1 MEKLFLFLLPVFSF
15 AQISITSNDS
25 LGEHIGLHIIY
36 YLGRVNGGVSLG
48 KLPNINGKEFHQ
60 LIWTNSDYD
69 KVEERTLFTFQSTSD
84 DINNLFQMFK
94 EVIKTQKTKIF
105 KLDGK
110 LVTIKPSSINDEV
123 IFLYELNEENK
134 YFNINAIGIYELFGK
149 TWNRKEWK
157 EYLKTKLKPSAYPL
171 H

>member
-1 MEKLFLFLLPVFSF
+1 MKKIFLFLLPVLTY
-15 AQISITSNDS
+15 AQITKVHNDS
-25 LGEHIGLHIIY
+25 SGEHIGLHIIY

-48 KLPNINGKEFHQ
+48 KLPNIDGKEFHQ

-94 EVIKTQKTKIF
+94 DVIKTQKTKIF

-157 EYLKTKLKPSAYPL
+157 KYLKTKLKPSAYPL

>member
-1 MEKLFLFLLPVFSF
+1 MKKLFLFLLPVFSF
-15 AQISITSNDS
+15 AQINDS

-48 KLPNINGKEFHQ
+48 KLPNIDGKEFHQ

-69 KVEERTLFTFQSTSD
+69 KVEERTLFTFHSTSD

-123 IFLYELNEENK
+123 IFLYELNEEKIKLDVSNWPT
-134 YFNINAIGIYELFGK
+134 GIYVVNSI
-149 TWNRKEWK
+149 WNNSKVSQ
-157 EYLKTKLKPSAYPL
+157 KLIVK
-171 H
+171 

>member
-1 MEKLFLFLLPVFSF
+1 MKKLFLFFLPIYSY
-15 AQISITSNDS
+15 AQININSNDS
-25 LGEHIGLHIIY
+25 IGEHIGLHIIY

-48 KLPNINGKEFHQ
+48 KLPNIDGKEFHQ

-69 KVEERTLFTFQSTSD
+69 KVEERTLFTFHSTSD

-123 IFLYELNEENK
+123 IFLFAFNKKIK
-134 YFNINAIGIYELFGK
+134 YFYINIIGIYELFGK
-149 TWNRKEWK
+149 TWNRDEWK
-157 EYLKTKLKPSAYPL
+157 EYLKS
-171 H
+171 

>member
-1 MEKLFLFLLPVFSF
+1 MKKLFLFLLPVFSF

-48 KLPNINGKEFHQ
+48 KLPNIDGKEFHQ

-84 DINNLFQMFK
+84 DINNLFQM
-94 EVIKTQKTKIF
+94 F

-157 EYLKTKLKPSAYPL
+157 KYLKTKLKPSAYPL